1 MNRFVLK
8 SAFVIFVITA
18 TNLFTL
24 AQGLTRVIETAPKG
38 DYKFTAVAEIGFL
51 GVLDHKVQFGNN
63 GTYFDYRRDGGQDV
77 LFPIIRPSLELE
89 YKKRNTFILLYQPL
103 ALESTVYLDE
113 DLIVDDLLF
122 PATSSVDLLYGFPFY
137 RLSFLR
143 ELMPKNEKW
152 DFGLGGTIQIRNATI
167 SFRSTDGELFRT
179 NRDVGIVP
187 ALKIRTKY
195 TVNPWS
201 YLELE
206 ADGIYAPVSYLNGS
220 DNEVV
225 GAILD
230 ASVRGGIKLTDEVH
244 SFLNIRYLG
253 GGAVGTSDG
262 QEGPSDGYQRNWLHF
277 GTVSVG
283 FKYGF

>member
-1 MNRFVLK
+1 MHQLIPKVASILVFL
-8 SAFVIFVITA
+8 IFTTA
-18 TNLFTL
+18 A
-24 AQGLTRVIETAPKG
+24 AQNTSTALQTTGK
-38 DYKFTAVAEIGFL
+38 YKFTAVAEIGFL

-63 GTYFDYRRDGGQDV
+63 GTYFDYRKQGGQDV
-77 LFPIIRPSLELE
+77 LFPIIRPSLELQ
-89 YKKRNTFILLYQPL
+89 YKKRNTFIFLYQPL
-103 ALESTVYLDE
+103 ALESTVYLEE
-113 DLIVDDLLF
+113 DLIVDDLVF

-137 RLSFLR
+137 RFSYLR
-143 ELMPKNEKW
+143 ELMPKKEKW

-167 SFRSTDGELFRT
+167 SFRSTDGNLFRT

-187 ALKIRTKY
+187 ALKLRTKY
-195 TVNPWS
+195 KVNPWS

-230 ASVRGGIKLTDEVH
+230 ASLRGGIKLTEEVH